1 MRVAVV
7 ETYGKTLTAEVGQ
20 HRFDPCGNRPQLLFV
35 SENRHDD
42 HMDRRQFRRKNET
55 VVIGV
60 RQDQRADE
68 AGADTPRSTPDVI
81 QLSVFARKLN
91 IEGLCKILT
100 EKMRR
105 AGLQCPTI
113 LHDRLDAVRSDSAG
127 EFLPFAFPTLVH
139 GHSHKLFGKGGVYV
153 EHLKR
158 FPNSLFCGGVRRM
171 TLLPQKF
178 RGTQEQ
184 ARTHF
189 PAYNVS

>member
-7 ETYGKTLTAEVGQ
+7 ETYGKYLTAEVGQ
-20 HRFDPCGNRPQLLFV
+20 QRFDTCGTHLQLLIV
-35 SENRHDD
+35 SGNQHDE

-113 LHDRLDAVRSDSAG
+113 LHDRLDAVRIDSAG
-127 EFLPFAFPTLVH
+127 ELLPFAFPALVH
-139 GHSHKLFGKGGVYV
+139 RPSHK
-153 EHLKR
+153 
-158 FPNSLFCGGVRRM
+158 
-171 TLLPQKF
+171 
-178 RGTQEQ
+178 
-184 ARTHF
+184 
-189 PAYNVS
+189 